1 MKATKNSVLK
11 ELAGWSLQLLTYA
24 MNYNNCDTLD
34 ELVARI
40 RSNYPFADDLEHL
53 KADYVYAFQSSQE
66 IG

>member
-24 MNYNNCDTLD
+24 MNYNNCDTLN

-40 RSNYPFADDLEHL
+40 LRNYPFADDIEHL
-53 KADYVYAFQSSQE
+53 KADYVYAYQSSQE

>member
-34 ELVARI
+34 ELVERI
-40 RSNYPFADDLEHL
+40 RRNYPFADDIEHL
-53 KADYVYAFQSSQE
+53 KADYEYAYQSSQK